1 MRLAIMKYGVG
12 SWKAISSAKVL
23 PGKTTT
29 QIVGQ
34 VQRMMGQQ
42 SLRGISMVIGVHW
55 SLEFLKI
62 KLDPLLVGKDN
73 AKKHNVSRKSGI
85 IVNEGRMGCC
95 LLLMAVLDNLS
106 KEEFQA
112 LHQANKEKY
121 ALPESTV
128 QAIVIPKLTIQET
141 STVSA
146 DYSLFIC

>member
-95 LLLMAVLDNLS
+95 LVSYGCSRQFEQRGVPGSSSSEQGEIRFARVYRTS
-106 KEEFQA
+106 HCHPQA
-112 LHQANKEKY
+112 DDSGDLNC
-121 ALPESTV
+121 
-128 QAIVIPKLTIQET
+128 
-141 STVSA
+141 
-146 DYSLFIC
+146 IC